1 MEVVE
6 YSSGN
11 AEVEGRYHRFNKLLG
26 KGAYKSVYKAF
37 DSRTQV
43 DVAWNSIELSTMT
56 DNEKNKVFLECE
68 MLQKLNHENILKI
81 RDKWSNEERNELCFV
96 TDIIQNGSLRNY
108 FKQRKINLKSV
119 KQICRQILLALDY
132 LHRNNVIHRDL
143 KCDNIFIDT
152 SNNRVVLGDLGL
164 SVNLIG
170 QSRMSIV
177 GTPHWMAPEVK
188 N

>member
-1 MEVVE
+1 MSNVEEQRLEVVE

-11 AEVEGRYHRFNKLLG
+11 ADVEGRYHRFNKLLG

-56 DNEKNKVFLECE
+56 DNEMNKVFLECE

-81 RDKWSNEERNELCFV
+81 RDKWKNEEREELCFV

-108 FKQRKINLKSV
+108 FKVCAYPSRSQQHKTTNKQQRKINLKSV

-132 LHRNNVIHRDL
+132 LHQNNVIHRDL
-143 KCDNIFIDT
+143 KCDNIFID
-152 SNNRVVLGDLGL
+152 SNTGYNSNIR
-164 SVNLIG
+164 
-170 QSRMSIV
+170 
-177 GTPHWMAPEVK
+177 K
-188 N
+188 